1 MRMIWILSPRFAVLS
16 LVVLLAGCSSL
27 LRDPAPSAR
36 IADAKIGTFS
46 SVRYLPLQDS
56 KPVGDAIR
64 QAFVNE
70 TTENYETLADGS
82 RAYSYLAV
90 SGGGSDGAFGAGLL
104 NGWTEHG
111 DRPHFKFVTGVSTGS
126 LIAPLAF
133 LGSGYDAQLKEAY
146 TTIDAGHIFVLRD
159 MIMLPW
165 AEALADTGPLKQVVA
180 KYVSEDVL
188 DAIAVEHAK
197 GRRLYVATTNLDEEQ
212 PVIWDMGAIA
222 SSDDPGRLELFRSV
236 LVASASIPTF
246 FPPVLMK
253 VDIDGKAYDEMH
265 VDGGVFFQAFG
276 LGAVVDLPAAIRDAH
291 PDFSGK
297 LVQRLYV
304 LRNGRIDPVPE
315 PVKRGLGSISAR
327 AIATLIKVSGI
338 NDLYRL
344 YLGSLQDDVE
354 FRYITVPR
362 GDTPLSKEEFN
373 REEMNRKYEM
383 GRKMGVEGIP
393 WQTTPPGYSRHAAP
407 TTATSG

>member
-1 MRMIWILSPRFAVLS
+1 MLRLSRVAALS
-16 LVVLLAGCSSL
+16 LVIVLSGCSTL

-36 IADAKIGTFS
+36 MADARIGEFTS
-46 SVRYLPLQDS
+46 IRYTPLADS
-56 KPVGDAIR
+56 KPVADAIR
-64 QAFVNE
+64 QAFVGE
-70 TTENYETLADGS
+70 TPDNYETLPDGG
-82 RAYSYLAV
+82 RRYDYLAV

-104 NGWTEHG
+104 NGWSAHG
-111 DRPHFKFVTGVSTGS
+111 DRPKFKFVTGVSTGS

-133 LGSGYDAQLKEAY
+133 LGSDYDAKLKEAY
-146 TTIDAGHIFVLRD
+146 TTIDAAHVFVLRD

-165 AEALADTGPLKQVVA
+165 AEALADTAPLRQIVA

-188 DAIAVEHAK
+188 DAIAAEHAK

-222 SSDDPGRLELFRSV
+222 SSKNPGRLALFREI
-236 LVASASIPTF
+236 LVASSSIPAF

-253 VDIDGKAYDEMH
+253 VTIDGKIYDEMH

-276 LGAVVDLPAAIRDAH
+276 VGAVVDLPAAIRDAN
-291 PDFSGK
+291 PDFSGQIE
-297 LVQRLYV
+297 QRLYV
-304 LRNGRIDPVPE
+304 IRNGRIDAVPSPVA
-315 PVKRGLGSISAR
+315 RGLGSISAR

-354 FRYITVPR
+354 FRYVTIPR
-362 GDTPLSKEEFN
+362 GDQPLTTEEFN
-373 REEMNRKYEM
+373 KEEMNRKFEM
-383 GRKMGVEGIP
+383 GRKMGIEGIP
-393 WQTTPPGYSRHAAP
+393 WQSTPPGYSTPEAP
-407 TTATSG
+407 TTVTSG